1 MGCIWQVI
9 AIVKMWGKHYWVSE
23 NENILGIFKLCG
35 KKPVFNSLLIISENY
50 LGNLVKKSLVRFL
63 FGVYSKWSP
72 KQSSSIH
79 LTHFPGVD
87 FDQRFHGS
95 VCSGSW
101 SCHVILAALVISI
114 VSPNGSPYSHS
125 GIRVMRQ

>member
-1 MGCIWQVI
+1 MHLTG
-9 AIVKMWGKHYWVSE
+9 YSYSE
-23 NENILGIFKLCG
+23 NVRETLLSKWEWEHFRNIQALQ
-35 KKPVFNSLLIISENY
+35 KKTSVFNYLLIMSANY
-50 LGNLVKKSLVRFL
+50 IGNLVKKSLVRFL
-63 FGVYSKWSP
+63 FGVYSKWSL

-87 FDQRFHGS
+87 FDQRFHGP

-101 SCHVILAALVISI
+101 SCHVILASLVISLL
-114 VSPNGSPYSHS
+114 SPNGSPYSHN